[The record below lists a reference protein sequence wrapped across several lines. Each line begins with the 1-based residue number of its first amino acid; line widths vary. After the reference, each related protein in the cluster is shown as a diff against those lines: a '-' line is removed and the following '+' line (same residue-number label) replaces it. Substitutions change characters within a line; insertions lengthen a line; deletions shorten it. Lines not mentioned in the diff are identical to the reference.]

1 MQLLVSAASAADALA
16 AVEGGADVVD
26 AKNPAAGALGS
37 VSSETLRRIVEAVD
51 GARLVT
57 AALGDARETASIREA
72 ACGFTSIGARLVKVG
87 FAGVRLRA
95 EVLTLATAAVRGAHD
110 GDVEAGVVLVAYADA
125 EHPALSAMDLLG
137 VASET
142 GAVGVLLDTADKN
155 GPRLTDLVTPSWL
168 ADWVGQAHQARLRV
182 AVAGRLRSSDLPM
195 ARRAGADIAG
205 VRGAACD
212 GGRNGQVSARH
223 VRDLRAG
230 CRPLVEDAA
239 SHRKGVA
246 FIV

>member
-1 MQLLVSAASAADALA
+1 MQLLVSAASAPDARA
-16 AVEGGADVVD
+16 AVDGGADVVD
-26 AKNPAAGALGS
+26 AKNPAAGALGP
-37 VSSETLRRIVEAVD
+37 VSLETMRAIVEAVD

-57 AALGDARETASIREA
+57 AALGDARDAASIRA
-72 ACGFTSIGARLVKVG
+72 DACRFTSLGARLVKVG
-87 FAGVRLRA
+87 FAGVHQPDD
-95 EVLTLATAAVRGAHD
+95 VVTLATAAVRGARD
-110 GDVEAGVVLVAYADA
+110 GDLEAGVVLVAYADA
-125 EHPALSAMDLLG
+125 EHPAFSAMELLG

-182 AVAGRLRSSDLPM
+182 AVAGRLRAGDLPL

-212 GGRNGQVSARH
+212 GGRNGQVSARF
-223 VRDLRAG
+223 VRDLSAW
-230 CRPLVEDAA
+230 CRPLVED
-239 SHRKGVA
+239 VA
-246 FIV
+246 